1 LQAAALVR
9 AQRDEAEGPFTLL
22 TPLPRRE
29 FATEAQLQATFREA
43 QLVPR
48 GTLLVLSERNRG
60 RVERG
65 ASGPAAQQAQLQDHL
80 AHLQSMIAE
89 MQAANQGPAEDAGYE
104 QLLAW
109 EEQQGGAVSAGLNAE
124 ELLKLKART
133 VTAADLPPAAAEGG
147 AEAAGAPPLERQESV
162 KSCCICCCEFVA
174 GDHLMTLGCG
184 HEFHHEC
191 VSRWL
196 RARRFCPMCKAPV
209 GGGGGPMVPMD
220 DDDE

>member
-1 LQAAALVR
+1 MQAAALVR

-89 MQAANQGPAEDAGYE
+89 MQKRSSGGEETAQNLAATKIAAMQRG
-104 QLLAW
+104 
-109 EEQQGGAVSAGLNAE
+109 
-124 ELLKLKART
+124 KAAR
-133 VTAADLPPAAAEGG
+133 AA
-147 AEAAGAPPLERQESV
+147 Q
-162 KSCCICCCEFVA
+162 
-174 GDHLMTLGCG
+174 
-184 HEFHHEC
+184 
-191 VSRWL
+191 
-196 RARRFCPMCKAPV
+196 KAPV
-209 GGGGGPMVPMD
+209 EVQ
-220 DDDE
+220 

>member
-1 LQAAALVR
+1 MLAIAL
-9 AQRDEAEGPFTLL
+9 A
-22 TPLPRRE
+22 
-29 FATEAQLQATFREA
+29 
-43 QLVPR
+43 
-48 GTLLVLSERNRG
+48 GTLRFFADV
-60 RVERG
+60 V
-65 ASGPAAQQAQLQDHL
+65 SG
-80 AHLQSMIAE
+80 I
-89 MQAANQGPAEDAGYE
+89 
-104 QLLAW
+104 
-109 EEQQGGAVSAGLNAE
+109 
-124 ELLKLKART
+124 
-133 VTAADLPPAAAEGG
+133 EG
-147 AEAAGAPPLERQESV
+147 PPLERQESV